1 MVYDDTLYHTHF
13 AHLSEAIF
21 LTDDHGTIISASPN
35 APAILGYQ
43 PEEINERS
51 SIQDLVGGILVDNSL
66 LDQKKEINGITV
78 SRRGVNGC
86 KSFFSARISRLHRL
100 QGKRLYVFQP
110 RPIDATNGNK
120 SHAHR
125 LQMEAISK
133 IAKLA
138 NSSLNLNQVLER
150 ILNGTLEAVNASVGM
165 IFLKNSETGQ
175 FCWAA
180 STGLPDRFIA
190 EFREHSISP
199 GEGLTGIIALNGKPI
214 YIPEDSS
221 HDPRIARPVVIE
233 ENLHSYIGVPI
244 HVAEN
249 IIGVMNILTRP
260 PMTLSEDDVTLISA
274 VGTQVGSAIR
284 NAQLYEDRRIAKI
297 ELQLA
302 NRKLEE
308 RIRDRTADLGRVNS
322 ELIKEILTRKETEE
336 DLRKRERELS
346 IRNRIA
352 NVFLT
357 VSGKAMYGEVLQVVI
372 ESLQCRLGIFSYLGE
387 NGEMICP
394 TMTRTDAGNCAMSE
408 NLLVL
413 PRKQWQGA
421 WNKLLLTNET
431 MSAKHPFATPDG
443 EISIHNWLGVP
454 ILHKKSLIGTLQV
467 ANKDS
472 GFTDDDLQLLEA
484 IARHVAPVLNEIM
497 RRNLEEKS
505 RKQVQRELAKRN
517 REFLRAKEEAEAA
530 SRAKSEFL
538 ANMSHEIRTP
548 LNGIIGFT
556 DVVRQQISSPKE
568 RDFLTMIKDSADRL
582 LNIVNDILDFSKIEA
597 GKLELEKTSFS
608 LRGTVG
614 SALSLLL
621 IKAEEKSL
629 ALEWLIDED
638 VPDTLVGDPGRLVQ
652 VIINLI
658 NNALKFTERGSVNL
672 HIGRLVDQIDGV
684 RLRFAVRDTG
694 IGIDPDK
701 RETIFKPFCQ
711 ADGSFTRRFGGTGL
725 GLTICSQLVGLM
737 DGEIW
742 LESTTANAGPVTDE
756 GIQPTGTTFYFTA
769 RFASGIPVCS
779 EVQRLDKPLPGATK
793 IDLADLHIL
802 LVEDEFI
809 NRTLACEIIKQQ
821 NWRVTTAEDGQAAL
835 ALFPTDDFNLIL
847 MDIQMPEMDG
857 YQTTAAIRA
866 KEQEHGGRIPIV
878 ALTAHALKG
887 DRERCLDAGMD
898 DYLSKPIRPAEL
910 VEVVA
915 KQLAGG

>member
-1 MVYDDTLYHTHF
+1 MVYDDNLYHAVF
-13 AHLSEAIF
+13 AHLSEAVF
-21 LTDDHGTIISASPN
+21 LTDDHGTILSASPN
-35 APAILGYQ
+35 APAVLDFH
-43 PEEINERS
+43 PEEINEKS
-51 SIQDLVGGILVDNSL
+51 SIQDLIGGMLVDNSL
-66 LDQKKEINGITV
+66 LDTQREINGITV
-78 SRRGVNGC
+78 SRRGVNGRKC
-86 KSFFSARISRLHRL
+86 LFSARISRILRP
-100 QGKRLYVFQP
+100 QGMRMYVFQP
-110 RPIDATNGNK
+110 RPTDATKESK
-120 SHAHR
+120 SQAYR
-125 LQMEAISK
+125 LQVEAISR

-138 NSSLNLNQVLER
+138 NSSLILNQVLER
-150 ILNGTLEAVNASVGM
+150 ILNGTLETVSASVGM
-165 IFLKNSETGQ
+165 IFLKNPESGQ

-180 STGLPDRFIA
+180 SAGLSDRFIA
-190 EFREHSISP
+190 EFRDRNISP
-199 GEGLTGIIALNGKPI
+199 GEGLTGAIAINGKPI
-214 YIPEDSS
+214 FIAEDSS
-221 HDPRIARPVVIE
+221 HDPRIARPVVCE
-233 ENLHSYIGVPI
+233 ENLNSYIGVPI
-244 HVAEN
+244 HVAEE
-249 IIGVMNILTRP
+249 IIGVMNILTRFP
-260 PMTLSEDDVTLISA
+260 VTLSEDDVTLVGA

-308 RIRDRTADLGRVNS
+308 RIRDQTADLARVNS
-322 ELIKEILTRKETEE
+322 ELIKEILTRKETED

-357 VSGKAMYGEVLQVVI
+357 VSGKEMYGEVLQVII
-372 ESLQCRLGIFSYLGE
+372 ESLQCRLGIFSYLGD
-387 NGEMICP
+387 NGEMVCQ
-394 TMTRTDAGNCAMSE
+394 TMTRTDGGSCEMAKKQ
-408 NLLVL
+408 LIL

-431 MSAKHPFATPDG
+431 ISANHPFATPDG
-443 EISIHNWLGVP
+443 HLSIHNWLGVP
-454 ILHKKSLIGTLQV
+454 ILHKKRLIGTLQV
-467 ANKDS
+467 ANKDT
-472 GFTDDDLQLLEA
+472 GFIDDDLQLLET

-497 RRNLEEKS
+497 RRNMEEKS
-505 RKQVQRELAKRN
+505 RKQAQRELATRN
-517 REFLRAKEEAEAA
+517 REFLRAKEDAEAA

-556 DVVRQQISSPKE
+556 DVVRQQITSPKE

-597 GKLELEKTSFS
+597 GKLELEETAFS
-608 LRGTVG
+608 LRGTID

-629 ALEWLIDED
+629 ALKWRIDED

-652 VIINLI
+652 VVINLI
-658 NNALKFTERGSVNL
+658 NNALKFTEQGSVNL
-672 HIGRLVDQIDGV
+672 HICRLTEQDGTV

-694 IGIDPDK
+694 IGIEADK

-742 LESTTANAGPVTDE
+742 LESATVKAGPATEE
-756 GIQPTGTTFYFTA
+756 GLQQHGTTFYFTA
-769 RFASGIPVCS
+769 RFGTGAQACR
-779 EVQRLDKPLPGATK
+779 EMQRQEKTLPGATK

-802 LVEDEFI
+802 LVEDEYI

-835 ALFPTDDFNLIL
+835 ALFPTDAFNLIL

-887 DRERCLDAGMD
+887 DRERCLNAGMD
-898 DYLSKPIRPAEL
+898 DYLSKPIRPDEL
-910 VEVVA
+910 IEVVA
-915 KQLAGG
+915 KQLACG